1 MLHKNKKNYIKIT
14 AVFLLLIFGL
24 SPKIIVVAETSQYY
38 EEQIKKLKEE
48 TEIKNNAISEAQQKQ
63 NEYQAILNQK
73 KTEKLTL
80 QNQKDQINTSI
91 LETRFKIVEIENL
104 IDKTTLEIQ
113 TLGLEVLQNENN
125 IIEQREKIA
134 DMIKIIYKN
143 DNRSILEAFLLND
156 SLSDFL
162 DEIKYTESIQN
173 GLASMLDEYNT
184 KKEELKNKNVELA
197 QKKIDLENQKVTLED
212 EKDNLINEQQRLAL
226 LISQTNDEEKKF
238 QDMMN
243 KAIADQ
249 KAMEQEIEDLQ
260 KKILD
265 NNIKFADAKRKEDIE
280 KKLLEMGGA
289 VSNNSLSWPV
299 PMNTITTYFHD
310 PDYPFKDV
318 IGEHPAIDIRAKQGT
333 PVKAP
338 APGYVIKVK
347 DGGATGYSYIMI
359 MHTNDI
365 ATVYG
370 HVSKISVSEDQYI
383 SEGDIIG
390 YSGGT
395 PGTHGAGPFTTG
407 PHLHFEVRVSGI
419 PVNPLEYLKIKQ

>member
-1 MLHKNKKNYIKIT
+1 MLHKNKKIYIKII

-48 TEIKNNAISEAQQKQ
+48 TESKNNAISEAQQKQ

-134 DMIKIIYKN
+134 DMIKVIYKN

-184 KKEELKNKNVELA
+184 KKEELKNKNVEIA

-260 KKILD
+260 KEILD

-370 HVSKISVSEDQYI
+370 HVSKISVSEDQYV

>member
-1 MLHKNKKNYIKIT
+1 MLNKNKKIYIKTI
-14 AVFLLLIFGL
+14 AIFLLFIFGL
-24 SPKIIVVAETSQYY
+24 YPKMIVIAETSQYY
-38 EEQIKKLKEE
+38 EDQIQKLKQE
-48 TEIKNNAISEAQQKQ
+48 TENKNNAIADAQEKQ
-63 NEYQAILNQK
+63 AEYQAILNQK
-73 KTEKLTL
+73 KVEKLTL

-104 IDKTTLEIQ
+104 IEKTGLEIQ
-113 TLGLEVLQNENN
+113 TLGLEVIQNENN
-125 IIEQREKIA
+125 IVEQRDKIA
-134 DMIKIIYKN
+134 NMIKVIYKN
-143 DNRSILEAFLLND
+143 DNKSILEAFLLND

-162 DEIKYTESIQN
+162 DEMKYTESIQS
-173 GLASMLDEYNT
+173 GLSSMLDEYNQ
-184 KKEELKNKNVELA
+184 KKEELKNKKVELS
-197 QKKIDLENQKVTLED
+197 QKTVDLENQKVTLED
-212 EKDNLINEQQRLAL
+212 EKDNLIDEQQRLAL
-226 LISQTNDEEKKF
+226 LISQTGDEETKF
-238 QDMMN
+238 QAMMN
-243 KAIADQ
+243 KAISDQ
-249 KAMEQEIEDLQ
+249 KAMEKEISDIQ
-260 KKILD
+260 KEILD

-289 VSNNSLSWPV
+289 VSNNSLSWPI

-370 HVSKISVSEDQYI
+370 HVSKISVSEDQYV

-407 PHLHFEVRVSGI
+407 AHLHFEVRASGI

>member
-1 MLHKNKKNYIKIT
+1 MLHKNKKIYIKII

-134 DMIKIIYKN
+134 DMIKVIYKN

>member
-1 MLHKNKKNYIKIT
+1 
-14 AVFLLLIFGL
+14 
-24 SPKIIVVAETSQYY
+24 
-38 EEQIKKLKEE
+38 
-48 TEIKNNAISEAQQKQ
+48 
-63 NEYQAILNQK
+63 
-73 KTEKLTL
+73 
-80 QNQKDQINTSI
+80 
-91 LETRFKIVEIENL
+91 
-104 IDKTTLEIQ
+104 
-113 TLGLEVLQNENN
+113 
-125 IIEQREKIA
+125 
-134 DMIKIIYKN
+134 MIKVIYKN

-260 KKILD
+260 KEILD

-370 HVSKISVSEDQYI
+370 HVSKISVSEDQYV

-390 YSGGT
+390 ILVVRQEPWSWSI
-395 PGTHGAGPFTTG
+395 TTG
-407 PHLHFEVRVSGI
+407 IHLHFS
-419 PVNPLEYLKIKQ
+419 KD

>member
-1 MLHKNKKNYIKIT
+1 MLHKNKKIYIKII

-48 TEIKNNAISEAQQKQ
+48 TESKNNAISEAQQKQ

-260 KKILD
+260 KEILD

-370 HVSKISVSEDQYI
+370 HVSKISVSEDQYV

>member
-1 MLHKNKKNYIKIT
+1 MLHKNKKIYIKII

-48 TEIKNNAISEAQQKQ
+48 TESKNNAISEAQQKQ

-134 DMIKIIYKN
+134 DMIKVIYKN

-370 HVSKISVSEDQYI
+370 HVSKISVSEDQYV

>member
-1 MLHKNKKNYIKIT
+1 MLHKNKKIYIKII

-48 TEIKNNAISEAQQKQ
+48 TESKNNAISEAQQKQ

-134 DMIKIIYKN
+134 DMIKVIYKN

-260 KKILD
+260 KEILD

-370 HVSKISVSEDQYI
+370 HVSKISVSEDQYV
-383 SEGDIIG
+383 SEGVIIG

>member
-1 MLHKNKKNYIKIT
+1 MLHKNKKIYIKII

>member
-1 MLHKNKKNYIKIT
+1 MLHKNKKIYIKII

-48 TEIKNNAISEAQQKQ
+48 TESKNNAISEAQQKQ

-134 DMIKIIYKN
+134 DMIKVIYKN

-260 KKILD
+260 KEILD

>member
-1 MLHKNKKNYIKIT
+1 MLHKNKKIYIKII

-48 TEIKNNAISEAQQKQ
+48 TESKNNAISEAQQKQ

>member
-48 TEIKNNAISEAQQKQ
+48 TESKNNAISEAQQKQ

-280 KKLLEMGGA
+280 KE
-289 VSNNSLSWPV
+289 
-299 PMNTITTYFHD
+299 
-310 PDYPFKDV
+310 
-318 IGEHPAIDIRAKQGT
+318 
-333 PVKAP
+333 
-338 APGYVIKVK
+338 
-347 DGGATGYSYIMI
+347 GYSQGI
-359 MHTNDI
+359 N
-365 ATVYG
+365 
-370 HVSKISVSEDQYI
+370 ISDTRGAPLNIPDLDREL
-383 SEGDIIG
+383 IICEIKRD
-390 YSGGT
+390 
-395 PGTHGAGPFTTG
+395 P
-407 PHLHFEVRVSGI
+407 
-419 PVNPLEYLKIKQ
+419 PLKVE

>member
-1 MLHKNKKNYIKIT
+1 MLHKNKKIYIKII

-48 TEIKNNAISEAQQKQ
+48 TESKNNAISEAQQKQ

-134 DMIKIIYKN
+134 DMIKVIYKN

-260 KKILD
+260 KEILD

-370 HVSKISVSEDQYI
+370 HVSKISVSEDQYV

>member
-1 MLHKNKKNYIKIT
+1 MLHKNKKIYIKIT

-260 KKILD
+260 KEILD

-370 HVSKISVSEDQYI
+370 HVSKISVSEDQYV

>member
-1 MLHKNKKNYIKIT
+1 MLHKNKKIYIKII

-48 TEIKNNAISEAQQKQ
+48 TESKNNAISEAQQKQ

-310 PDYPFKDV
+310 PDYPFKD
-318 IGEHPAIDIRAKQGT
+318 IRRASRNRYQ
-333 PVKAP
+333 
-338 APGYVIKVK
+338 
-347 DGGATGYSYIMI
+347 S
-359 MHTNDI
+359 
-365 ATVYG
+365 
-370 HVSKISVSEDQYI
+370 
-383 SEGDIIG
+383 
-390 YSGGT
+390 
-395 PGTHGAGPFTTG
+395 
-407 PHLHFEVRVSGI
+407 
-419 PVNPLEYLKIKQ
+419 

>member
-1 MLHKNKKNYIKIT
+1 MLHKNKKIYIKIT

-48 TEIKNNAISEAQQKQ
+48 TESKNNAISEAQQKQ

-134 DMIKIIYKN
+134 DMIKVIYKN

-260 KKILD
+260 KEILD

>member
-1 MLHKNKKNYIKIT
+1 MLHKNKKIYIKII

-48 TEIKNNAISEAQQKQ
+48 TESKNNAISEAQQKQ

-134 DMIKIIYKN
+134 DMIKVIYKN